1 MARKYKRKYHY
12 SIARPIKSV
21 KYSNESF
28 ATRFNLGY
36 LDAPGPALHKT
47 ETLVVV
53 PSVSAP
59 LGTRKV
65 KNFTVSFICDHSRIF
80 RPNADELERPAQ
92 ILWAL
97 VFVPEGTNA
106 SEINPTTTLMQP
118 RSLYEPNQNVIMAGL
133 ITSQNMC
140 RFKTRLAR
148 NLNAGDSIQMVLYNQ
163 LETGAA
169 GDELLSYVNV
179 HWNFAISY

>member
-28 ATRFNLGY
+28 STRFNLGY
-36 LDAPGPALHKT
+36 LDAPGPGLHKT

-53 PSVSAP
+53 PSVAAP
-59 LGTRKV
+59 LGVRKV
-65 KNFTVSFICDHSRIF
+65 KNFTVSFICDNSRIF
-80 RPNADELERPAQ
+80 TPGGQTLERPAQ
-92 ILWAL
+92 IIFAL

-106 SEINPTTTLMQP
+106 SDLMPTNTLMQP
-118 RSLYEPNQNVIMAGL
+118 RSLYEPNQNVIMSGL
-133 ITSQNMC
+133 ISSQNMC

-163 LETGAA
+163 LDTGSA